1 MVEPSLIRAVIV
13 LSPPAS
19 GVVFQDLNGRGDCK
33 ALQWLRGCVIE
44 FDFYRFPFESDT
56 YVIDCRIKEWLV
68 PSPVF
73 AASLTVS

>member
-1 MVEPSLIRAVIV
+1 M
-13 LSPPAS
+13 
-19 GVVFQDLNGRGDCK
+19 
-33 ALQWLRGCVIE
+33 QWLRGCVIE

-56 YVIDCRIKEWLV
+56 YVIDRRIKEWLV

>member
-1 MVEPSLIRAVIV
+1 M
-13 LSPPAS
+13 
-19 GVVFQDLNGRGDCK
+19 FQNLNGRGDCK